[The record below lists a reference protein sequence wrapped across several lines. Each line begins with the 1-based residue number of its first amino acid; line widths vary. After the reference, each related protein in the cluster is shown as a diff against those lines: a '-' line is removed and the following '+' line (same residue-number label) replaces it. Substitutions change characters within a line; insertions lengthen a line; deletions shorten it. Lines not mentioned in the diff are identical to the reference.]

1 MTIDQTTHQPV
12 RRPSEAA
19 IPSAENS
26 VPVAPT
32 APVPPTVPVAPTAPV
47 APAVPFPPAGEDEI
61 DGAEPHIVR
70 GID

>member
-19 IPSAENS
+19 VPSAEDS

-32 APVPPTVPVAPTAPV
+32 APVPPTAPV
-47 APAVPFPPAGEDEI
+47 ASAVAFLPAGEDEI

>member
-19 IPSAENS
+19 VPSAEDS
-26 VPVAPT
+26 EPVALT
-32 APVPPTVPVAPTAPV
+32 APVPRAVPVQ
-47 APAVPFPPAGEDEI
+47 PAGEDET

>member
-12 RRPSEAA
+12 RRPSEATV
-19 IPSAENS
+19 PSAEDS
-26 VPVAPT
+26 VPVALT
-32 APVPPTVPVAPTAPV
+32 APVPSAVPVLL
-47 APAVPFPPAGEDEI
+47 AGEDEI

>member
-19 IPSAENS
+19 APSAEDS
-26 VPVAPT
+26 EPVAPT
-32 APVPPTVPVAPTAPV
+32 APVPP
-47 APAVPFPPAGEDEI
+47 AVPGRPAGEDET
-61 DGAEPHIVR
+61 DWAEPHIVR